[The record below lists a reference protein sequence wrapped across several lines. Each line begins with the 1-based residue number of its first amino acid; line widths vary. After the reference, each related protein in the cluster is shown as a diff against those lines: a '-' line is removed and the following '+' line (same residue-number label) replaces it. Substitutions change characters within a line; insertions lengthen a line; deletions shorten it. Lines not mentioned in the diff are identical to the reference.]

1 MKLKITNSTLTNT
14 QIINA
19 ETGEI
24 LEGVT
29 KAVIE
34 CNPMEPPICTLT
46 LFGVQVEMLAKL
58 PGEVEYVQETS

>member
-1 MKLKITNSTLTNT
+1 MKLKITNSTLTDT
-14 QIINA
+14 QIVNA
-19 ETGEI
+19 ETGEV

-46 LFGVQVEMLAKL
+46 IFGVQVEMLAKL
-58 PGEVEYVQETS
+58 PGEAGYVEETS